1 MCEALG
7 YNVLTLKRTRIMNIS
22 IGNLPLGKWRNLSD
36 AEIAILKAS
45 VADSNKTSVAS
56 PKTKRVYK
64 KEVKPKPDAEK
75 PVAKLKAKVKI
86 ETEIDL
92 KKIKPGS
99 YRDFRK
105 KGKQR

>member
-1 MCEALG
+1 
-7 YNVLTLKRTRIMNIS
+7 MNIS

-56 PKTKRVYK
+56 PKAKRVYK
-64 KEVKPKPDAEK
+64 TEAKPKQDAEK
-75 PVAKLKAKVKI
+75 PAAKVKAKVKI
-86 ETEIDL
+86 ETEIDP

-99 YRDFRK
+99 YKDFRK